1 MTTTMDERYQQI
13 SIRSER
19 EHEHTHTRTHTHTA
33 TSSPSE
39 RVSRPTRLRVV
50 DVLTL
55 ALNLWEL
62 PGEVGERSETRANG
76 TKRGE
81 QNVVR
86 AKPGAWEGD
95 CVISRKPVRRAS
107 IQRDCLA
114 LWTNLRSPSQT
125 QFYLALFCT
134 IDKLLPAKSIP
145 PLCSSPTVNR

>member
-19 EHEHTHTRTHTHTA
+19 EHEHTHAHTHTA

-62 PGEVGERSETRANG
+62 PGEVGEKSETRANG